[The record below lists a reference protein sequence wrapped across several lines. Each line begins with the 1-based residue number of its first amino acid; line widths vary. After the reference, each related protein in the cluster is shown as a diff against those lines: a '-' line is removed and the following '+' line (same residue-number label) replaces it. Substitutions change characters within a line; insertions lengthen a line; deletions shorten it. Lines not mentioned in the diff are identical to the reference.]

1 MTETRIDSRE
11 HQRLMDA
18 MYRHQRHI
26 YDLTRKYY
34 LFGRDRLI
42 AELDVPAGGRVLE
55 VGCGTGRNLALI
67 GRRYPEA
74 RLFGLDISA
83 EMLASA
89 ERSLARRRGLSCN
102 DQPVLRLADAT
113 DFAPAHFGEDGFE
126 RIVISYALSMIPEW
140 EKAIDAALDALVPG
154 GVLAI
159 ADFGQSES
167 LPPLCRKLIFA
178 WLARFHV
185 TPRASLMETVR
196 RKAAL
201 RGMWTE
207 TRAIGGGY
215 AWLVTCRRP

>member
-1 MTETRIDSRE
+1 MSNLHVQSQE

-42 AELDVPAGGRVLE
+42 AELRVPAGGRVLE

-74 RLFGLDISA
+74 RLFGLDISS

-89 ERSLARRRGLSCN
+89 ERTLNRRRKGRA
-102 DQPVLRLADAT
+102 VLRQADAT
-113 DFAPAHFGEDGFE
+113 AFTAAEFGESGFD
-126 RIVISYALSMIPEW
+126 RVVISYALSMIPDW
-140 EKAIDAALDALVPG
+140 ESAVDRALDALAPG

-167 LPPLCRKLIFA
+167 LPSPLRRLIFA

-185 TPRASLMETVR
+185 TPRAQLMEIVR